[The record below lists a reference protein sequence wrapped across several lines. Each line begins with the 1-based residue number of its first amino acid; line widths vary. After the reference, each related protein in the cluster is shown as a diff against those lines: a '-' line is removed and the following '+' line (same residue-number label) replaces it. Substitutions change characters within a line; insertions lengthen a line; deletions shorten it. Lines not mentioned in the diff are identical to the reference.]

1 MRGKSARPG
10 PARDAFFSQLLI
22 LHCAGMVDL
31 QADRQWQCDQS
42 FFQTHSLFFFKRFP
56 LTFLPSNIIFT
67 QLGKQTSYPSDS
79 EDEEDGGLRGGGT
92 AESERNKNT
101 KGGGSGGSGGGGD
114 SVANGTPNRRKQQL
128 EMEMTPVGK
137 RE

>member
-1 MRGKSARPG
+1 
-10 PARDAFFSQLLI
+10 
-22 LHCAGMVDL
+22 MVDL
-31 QADRQWQCDQS
+31 QADRQWQCDQT
-42 FFQTHSLFFFKRFP
+42 FFQTHSLFFFKHFP
-56 LTFLPSNIIFT
+56 LTFLPSNTIFT

-92 AESERNKNT
+92 AESERNKNA
-101 KGGGSGGSGGGGD
+101 KGGGSGTGSSGAGGD
-114 SVANGTPNRRKQQL
+114 SVANGTPNRRKQQQ